1 MQIAAKRNSVELLS
15 LFNKYAMNPPSM
27 TIKLLTL
34 IIESDRS
41 LDAFKKQLQSLPAS
55 EVISC
60 PHVLCY
66 IEPVTSNLTGND
78 LLAEAK
84 IYYKRFVYTGNFS
97 NSRNF

>member
-1 MQIAAKRNSVELLS
+1 MSFCRVDPKIKDTYHTYNTSYNGDTPMQIAAKRDSVELLS

-34 IIESDRS
+34 IIESDRP

-60 PHVLCY
+60 NINQP
-66 IEPVTSNLTGND
+66 NLNPI
-78 LLAEAK
+78 L
-84 IYYKRFVYTGNFS
+84 
-97 NSRNF
+97 